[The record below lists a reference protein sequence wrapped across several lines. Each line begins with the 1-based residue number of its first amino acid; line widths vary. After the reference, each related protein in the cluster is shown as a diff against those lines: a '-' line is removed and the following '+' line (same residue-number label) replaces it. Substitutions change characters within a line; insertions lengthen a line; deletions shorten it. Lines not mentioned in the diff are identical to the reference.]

1 MNEYRLNHK
10 PKIMN
15 YSVVSIMLI
24 FIFTIGVVVGGALT
38 YSATSQTLDGLN
50 SQISDLYLKNDQS
63 NSTTVQYYIDESSLS
78 DLYGQVKDSIVVI
91 TGIISYQNFF
101 RISYT
106 TVQGSGFV
114 YEFNNDYYII
124 TNNHVISSAEELV
137 VTFSDGDA
145 YEAELVGSDSYA
157 DLAILYV
164 DAPESEFIPL
174 EVTSSSNLKVG
185 DPVVAIGAP
194 MGLDS
199 TMTTGIISQLGRT
212 IDESLAGS
220 FPIANIIQTNVAIN
234 PGNSGGPLLNYQG
247 EVVGIT
253 TAIIDDSEGLG
264 FAIPSN
270 TILKEIDSLIT
281 NGYYDEHSWL
291 GISGVDMT
299 YAIAD
304 EIDVDVTYG
313 WLVTYVS
320 DNSAASLAGIQG
332 GNQQKIIVDDYVI
345 VGGDII
351 IAIDGNRVI
360 NGDYLMSY
368 LEANTFPGQD
378 ITLTIVRDHQILNVP
393 IELGN
398 RPVVSN

>member
-24 FIFTIGVVVGGALT
+24 SIFTIGVVVGGALT
-38 YSATSQTLDGLN
+38 YSATSQTLEGLN

-63 NSTTVQYYIDESSLS
+63 NSTTVQYYIDDSSLS

-114 YEFNNDYYII
+114 YEFDNDYYII

-253 TAIIDDSEGLG
+253 TAIVEDSEGLG

-360 NGDYLMSY
+360 NGDFLMSY